1 MRWDKSFKKALVKED
16 VKTIDKLLGQMPEFD
31 NIEDMRTAYTLI
43 DQVKRRFEN
52 KQLFIQKKMNEMQ
65 YQRAS

>member
-43 DQVKRRFEN
+43 DQVKKRFEN